1 LGVPLLVTPYP
12 FGRLLHRRGGA
23 VLAPATVEGLAEGLQ
38 AVAGAAALGATAREI
53 VLDEMSWE
61 HVGQS
66 WLAQAEALL

>member
-1 LGVPLLVTPYP
+1 
-12 FGRLLHRRGGA
+12 
-23 VLAPATVEGLAEGLQ
+23 
-38 AVAGAAALGATAREI
+38 VAGAASLGATAREI